1 MYGGYHA
8 YCRDKRLGL
17 KPWYLS
23 IRFLE
28 EVGITHKPCLRNI
41 SGKVSF
47 LNYAMILYIIICTPI
62 KYRIQPL
69 NGKISSVTQIVSEE
83 SKTGSPAPLHA
94 VVEEPCVGS
103 LQEPTDSKSTASSHE
118 VTEGGV
124 FAGIGH
130 FPPTPK
136 PDSQSSR
143 CPPIHYKPDA
153 TLR

>member
-1 MYGGYHA
+1 M
-8 YCRDKRLGL
+8 
-17 KPWYLS
+17 S
-23 IRFLE
+23 
-28 EVGITHKPCLRNI
+28 
-41 SGKVSF
+41 
-47 LNYAMILYIIICTPI
+47 LYTPAC
-62 KYRIQPL
+62 KYRVQPL

-83 SKTGSPAPLHA
+83 SIRTSPSLHP
-94 VVEEPCVGS
+94 VVEEPLVGS
-103 LQEPTDSKSTASSHE
+103 SQESDGSKPTASSGE

-136 PDSQSSR
+136 TESHSDCS